1 MKHTPDFRR
10 PFRLPF
16 ASIGV
21 ASVTLGSLFAF
32 AACSSETGGT
42 GAAAA
47 SGSATSSGTS
57 GTSGTSGGGGSGEGG
72 GSTGSGGQ
80 GGQGSGFDPDE
91 GWTDWTDSSDT
102 QNVYVSSTS
111 GNDNNDG
118 LSEAKAV
125 KTIAKGKS
133 ILRDNSP
140 DHLLLKRG
148 DVWNE
153 ALGTW
158 SKSGKSASE
167 PIVIAYYGDAMER
180 PLLKTG
186 DKGAIYAAPNSTVN
200 YVSIIGL
207 HLYSNKRDP
216 KSPDFVG
223 PAGEEGIR
231 WLSKTDGLLI
241 EDVYVQFYRGTNITV
256 QGTIQ
261 NVAIRRSIIA
271 DGYSTSS
278 HAQGI
283 YTQEVTNLL
292 IEGNVFDHNGW
303 NEEVSGAQKTI
314 FNHNMYINATCNNL
328 TVKDN
333 ISVRAAS
340 HGLQARPGG
349 NVMGN
354 LFVDVPIGF
363 SYGLVLGDS
372 PPKAGGVT
380 GEVAGNVILAGTDIE
395 PEDLPRAFGIELGNI
410 KKASVHDNFI
420 LHDKSAKPYG
430 TAISLN
436 DNGIGLNDLTIENN
450 VIYDW
455 RGNISIASGADFMN
469 VLIKGNQVQSPDDMT
484 LLVSASG
491 GFPTEIRWENNTWF
505 TANPVNKW
513 FSGSG
518 KTHDYAGF
526 AAAAPETGGA
536 AKELTYAA
544 PDRTIAKFH
553 ESIGKTADFYVF
565 MAEARKQQRKRYLY
579 EYTSAAPIAFLTSGF
594 KVMP

>member
-1 MKHTPDFRR
+1 MKHTANIRR
-10 PFRLPF
+10 SLTFPF

-21 ASVTLGSLFAF
+21 ASVTLASLFAL
-32 AACSSETGGT
+32 AACSSETGGSS
-42 GAAAA
+42 AAAG
-47 SGSATSSGTS
+47 SGSTTASATS
-57 GTSGTSGGGGSGEGG
+57 GGSGGEG

-80 GGQGSGFDPDE
+80 GGQGSSFDPNE

-102 QNVYVSSTS
+102 QNVYVSSSS
-111 GNDNNDG
+111 GDDNNDG

-125 KTIAKGKS
+125 KTIAKGKL
-133 ILRDNSP
+133 ILRNGFP

-167 PIVIAYYGDAMER
+167 PIVVAYYGDATER

-186 DKGAIYAAPNSTVN
+186 DKGAVYAAPNSTVN
-200 YVSIIGL
+200 YVSLIGL
-207 HLYSNKRDP
+207 HFYAHTRDP
-216 KSPDFVG
+216 DSPDFVG
-223 PAGEEGIR
+223 AAGEEGIR
-231 WLSKTDGLLI
+231 WLATTDGLLI
-241 EDVYVQFYRGTNITV
+241 EDVYVQFYRATNITV
-256 QGTIQ
+256 QGMIQ
-261 NVAIRRSIIA
+261 NAAIRRSIIA
-271 DGYSTSS
+271 DAYSTSS
-278 HAQGI
+278 HSQGI
-283 YTQEVTNLL
+283 YAQEVTNLL

-303 NEEVSGAQKTI
+303 NEEVSGAQKTQ

-328 TVKDN
+328 IVKDN

-349 NVMGN
+349 DVMGN

-372 PPKAGGVT
+372 PPKPGGVT

-395 PEDLPRAFGIELGNI
+395 PEALPRGFGIELGNI
-410 KKASVHDNFI
+410 KKASIHDNFI

-430 TAISLN
+430 AAISLN
-436 DNGIGLNDLTIENN
+436 DNGIGLHDLTIENN

-455 RGNISIASGADFMN
+455 RGNLNISSGADFLN
-469 VLIKGNQVQSPDDMT
+469 VLIKGNQVQAPDDMT

-491 GFPTEIRWENNTWF
+491 GFPSQIRWENNTWF
-505 TANPVNKW
+505 SANPANKW
-513 FSGSG
+513 FSGNG
-518 KTHDYAGF
+518 KTYTYDAF
-526 AAAAPETGGA
+526 AMAAPETGGA
-536 AKELTYAA
+536 AKALTYEA

-553 ESIGKTADFYVF
+553 ESIGKTADFHVF

-579 EYTSAAPIAFLTSGF
+579 EYTPAAPIAFLTAGF
-594 KVMP
+594 KVVP